1 MLIKEEKKL
10 KNVLTI
16 VFSKS
21 DFAGAG
27 SFCGEKNSEKA
38 KTLGI
43 CQVSVVKWVILDSK
57 NVL

>member
-1 MLIKEEKKL
+1 MIKEEKKL

-27 SFCGEKNSEKA
+27 SFCGEKNSEIA
-38 KTLGI
+38 KILGI
-43 CQVSVVKWVILDSK
+43 FPSFSGKVGDAQFK